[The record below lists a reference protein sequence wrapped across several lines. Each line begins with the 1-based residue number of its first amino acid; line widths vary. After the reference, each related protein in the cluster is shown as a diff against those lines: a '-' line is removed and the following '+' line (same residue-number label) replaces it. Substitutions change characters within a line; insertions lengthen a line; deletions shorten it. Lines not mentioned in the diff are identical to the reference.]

1 MSVIRFQISSSS
13 KLHLDLDLF
22 VLIFHTFFYRLAN
35 RTVVDNGQSLNG
47 TSIAELKENEEER
60 EHSVRCIMNIENWT
74 AWRLKDALS
83 HNHCGYIHEKF
94 PAPNVD
100 PATREIMVGH
110 KQVGLQNQFYTNL
123 LIVCRVRL
131 GQCGG

>member
-1 MSVIRFQISSSS
+1 M
-13 KLHLDLDLF
+13 
-22 VLIFHTFFYRLAN
+22 FYRLAN

-110 KQVGLQNQFYTNL
+110 KQVGLQNQYYTNL
-123 LIVCRVRL
+123 KIVWVRL
-131 GQCGG
+131 AAKL

>member
-1 MSVIRFQISSSS
+1 MY
-13 KLHLDLDLF
+13 
-22 VLIFHTFFYRLAN
+22 YRLAN

>member
-1 MSVIRFQISSSS
+1 MY
-13 KLHLDLDLF
+13 
-22 VLIFHTFFYRLAN
+22 YRLAN

-110 KQVGLQNQFYTNL
+110 KQVGLQNQYQTNSK
-123 LIVCRVRL
+123 IGQVRL
-131 GQCGG
+131 GWRGG

>member
-1 MSVIRFQISSSS
+1 MFC
-13 KLHLDLDLF
+13 
-22 VLIFHTFFYRLAN
+22 RLAN

-110 KQVGLQNQFYTNL
+110 KQVGLQNQYYANL
-123 LIVCRVRL
+123 
-131 GQCGG
+131 